1 MIPVA
6 AAASRHT
13 ERLARTLMMI
23 RTITVERE
31 FGSGGGVIAAKLA
44 TELGWTLWDQLL
56 TNEIARRM
64 DCDRREV
71 AEREERNDPT
81 YYRLFKA
88 FLRGSFEG
96 NVNLPR
102 LHLVDADHV
111 REMAQQILLEI
122 AHTGSAVIVGRGS
135 AHYLAN
141 RQDVFHVFIYGSL
154 ADKVRRLRSA
164 GRSEKDALESA
175 ETVDHDRAAF
185 IKRYFGLEWP
195 TRQLFHLM
203 VNSGI
208 GDDVAVATI
217 LDAARMI
224 SEPRT

>member
-1 MIPVA
+1 
-6 AAASRHT
+6 
-13 ERLARTLMMI
+13 MI
-23 RTITVERE
+23 RIITVERE

-44 TELGWTLWDQLL
+44 ARLGWTLWDQRL
-56 TNEIARRM
+56 TDEIARRM
-64 DCDRREV
+64 DCDSREV
-71 AEREERNDPT
+71 AEREERTDPT

-102 LHLVDADHV
+102 LHLVDADCV
-111 REMAQQILLEI
+111 RETAQQILLEI
-122 AHTGSAVIVGRGS
+122 GNTGNAVIVGRGS
-135 AHYLAN
+135 AYYLAD
-141 RQDVFHVFIYGSL
+141 RGDVFHVFIYGSL
-154 ADKVRRLRSA
+154 GDKVRRLKSA

-195 TRQLFHLM
+195 TRQMFHLM

-208 GDDVAVATI
+208 GDDVVVATI
-217 LDAARMI
+217 LDAATKVA
-224 SEPRT
+224 EQRT